1 MTIDAA
7 AAFRSAL
14 LALQRTFDELARPAM
29 IIGGI
34 AAIARG
40 IPRQTIDIDA
50 TIEAQ
55 GLDLNHALEILGR
68 HGFEPRIERADEF
81 ARQRQVLLLSH
92 RPSGVRLDLSLA
104 WLPFE
109 RDALARAST
118 FDFGGVS
125 VRVVTVEDLIV
136 LKAVAWRLRDQDDIE
151 RLLIRHGRSVNLPQ
165 IRAALVQL
173 FGMLEEPERLADFDR
188 LVSVVDARE
197 QDQRWPE

>member
-1 MTIDAA
+1 MTGEAA
-7 AAFRSAL
+7 TEFKSAL
-14 LALQRTFDELARPAM
+14 LALQQAFDELERPAM

-40 IPRQTIDIDA
+40 VPRQTIDIDA

-55 GLDLNHALEILGR
+55 GLDVNDALEVLGR

-81 ARQRQVLLLSH
+81 ARQRLVLLLRH

-109 RDALARAST
+109 RDALARASS

-136 LKAVAWRLRDQDDIE
+136 LKAVAWRHRDQDDIE
-151 RLLIRHGRSVNLPQ
+151 RLLIRHGRSVDLQQ
-165 IRAALVQL
+165 IRSALVQL
-173 FGMLEEPERLADFDR
+173 FGMLEEPERLEGFNR
-188 LVSVVDARE
+188 LVSAVEARE
-197 QDQRWPE
+197 REQI

>member
-1 MTIDAA
+1 MSSDAA
-7 AAFRSAL
+7 AEFTSAL
-14 LALQRTFDELARPAM
+14 LALQRAFDELARPAV

-40 IPRQTIDIDA
+40 VPRQTIDIDA
-50 TIEAQ
+50 AIEAQ
-55 GLDLNHALEILGR
+55 GLDVNDAIEVLGR

-81 ARQRQVLLLSH
+81 ARQRLVLLLRH
-92 RPSGVRLDLSLA
+92 RPSGLRLGLSLA

-125 VRVVTVEDLIV
+125 LRVVAVEDLIV
-136 LKAVAWRLRDQDDIE
+136 LKAVAWPLRDRDDIE
-151 RLLIRHGRSVNLPQ
+151 RLLIRHGRSVNLQ
-165 IRAALVQL
+165 QMRAALVQS

-188 LVSVVDARE
+188 LAPAVEARE
-197 QDQRWPE
+197 QDTF

>member
-7 AAFRSAL
+7 AEFKSAL
-14 LALQRTFDELARPAM
+14 LALQRAFDELARPAM

-40 IPRQTIDIDA
+40 VPRQTIDIDA
-50 TIEAQ
+50 TIDAQ
-55 GLDLNHALEILGR
+55 GLDVNDALEVLGR
-68 HGFEPRIERADEF
+68 YGFEPRIERADEF
-81 ARQRQVLLLSH
+81 ARQRLVLLLRH
-92 RPSGVRLDLSLA
+92 RQSGVRLDLSLA

-136 LKAVAWRLRDQDDIE
+136 LKAVAWRLRDRDDIE
-151 RLLIRHGRSVNLPQ
+151 RLLIRHGRSVNLQQ

-188 LVSVVDARE
+188 LVSAVEATER
-197 QDQRWPE
+197 DQP

>member
-1 MTIDAA
+1 
-7 AAFRSAL
+7 
-14 LALQRTFDELARPAM
+14 M

-40 IPRQTIDIDA
+40 VPRQTIDIDA

-55 GLDLNHALEILGR
+55 GVDLNHALQVLGR
-68 HGFEPRIERADEF
+68 HGFEPRIERVEEF
-81 ARQRQVLLLSH
+81 ARQRLVLLLRH
-92 RPSGVRLDLSLA
+92 RPSGVRLNRSLA

-109 RDALARAST
+109 REALTRATT
-118 FDFGGVS
+118 FDLGGVS
-125 VRVVTVEDLIV
+125 ARIVTAENLIV
-136 LKAVAWRLRDQDDIE
+136 LKAVAWRLRDRDGIE
-151 RLLIRHGRSVNLPQ
+151 RLLIGHGRSVNLKQ

-197 QDQRWPE
+197 QDQS

>member
-1 MTIDAA
+1 MTTDAA
-7 AAFRSAL
+7 AEFKSAL
-14 LALQRTFDELARPAM
+14 LALQRAFDELARPAM

-40 IPRQTIDIDA
+40 VPRQTIDIDA
-50 TIEAQ
+50 TIDAQ
-55 GLDLNHALEILGR
+55 GLDVNDALEVLGR

-81 ARQRQVLLLSH
+81 ARQRLVLLLSH
-92 RPSGVRLDLSLA
+92 RQSGVRLDLSLA

-118 FDFGGVS
+118 FDFGGVV

-136 LKAVAWRLRDQDDIE
+136 LKAVAWRHRDQDDIE
-151 RLLIRHGRSVNLPQ
+151 RLLIRHGRSVDLQQ

-173 FGMLEEPERLADFDR
+173 FGMLEEPERLEDFNR
-188 LVSVVDARE
+188 LVSAVEARE
-197 QDQRWPE
+197 REQI